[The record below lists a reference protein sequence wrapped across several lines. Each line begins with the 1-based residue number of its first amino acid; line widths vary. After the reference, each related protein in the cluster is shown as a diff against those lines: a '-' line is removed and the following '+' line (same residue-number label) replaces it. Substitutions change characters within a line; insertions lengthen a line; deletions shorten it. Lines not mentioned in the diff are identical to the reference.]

1 MNAEQRQA
9 AACCAALLDS
19 TFFKA
24 FSEPARNAAFRE
36 VVLLGRADIGTIAEK
51 LPQDRSVIS
60 RHLRVLTEAGV
71 LRASRDGRRTLYEV
85 NTKVIEQRL
94 LEMLEIT
101 RHLQDA
107 TLPPSERKEA
117 P

>member
-1 MNAEQRQA
+1 MNARQSQA

-36 VVLLGRADIGTIAEK
+36 VVLLGRADIGTIAER

-60 RHLRVLTEAGV
+60 RHLRILTEAGV
-71 LRASRDGRRTLYEV
+71 LRASREGRRTLYEV
-85 NTKVIEQRL
+85 NTVVIEQRL
-94 LEMLEIT
+94 QEMLEIT
-101 RHLQDA
+101 RLLREANMQAPA
-107 TLPPSERKEA
+107 TGEDR
-117 P
+117 